1 MKMKTKFKVTL
12 VSVKLPFML
21 RWLKRYVKLEC
32 KVIKQDFTELKGHKI
47 DLVICDDI
55 GDYK

>member
-1 MKMKTKFKVTL
+1 MKTKFKVTL
-12 VSVKLPFML
+12 VTIKLPFML